1 MSNMKKTNDFFTKI
15 EAAGL
20 DKTFAKMTG
29 IAFETLGCY
38 LEDLIDD
45 AVYEME
51 KPECRIRYCEK
62 DQDGDE
68 CYIFE
73 IRQSRGEEYGFSK
86 SFRLI
91 DDRLSYQALTEV
103 RELLKLGYDIHFA

>member
-1 MSNMKKTNDFFTKI
+1 MSNMKKTNDFFAKVK
-15 EAAGL
+15 AAGL
-20 DKTFAKMTG
+20 EDVFGKMTG

-45 AVYEME
+45 GVYEQE
-51 KPECRIRYCEK
+51 RPECRIRYCEK

-68 CYIFE
+68 CYVFE
-73 IRQSRGEEYGFSK
+73 IRQNDKEEFGFSK

-91 DDRLSYQALTEV
+91 DDRISYQALTEV
-103 RELLKLGYDIHFA
+103 RELMKLGYDVRFA

>member
-1 MSNMKKTNDFFTKI
+1 MSNMKKTDDFFAKI
-15 EAAGL
+15 ETAGL
-20 DKTFAKMTG
+20 DKAFAKMTD
-29 IAFETLGCY
+29 IAFDTLGCY

-45 AVYEME
+45 EMHEME
-51 KPECRIRYCEK
+51 QPECRIRYCEK

-73 IRQSRGEEYGFSK
+73 IRQSEGEEYGFSK

-91 DDRLSYQALTEV
+91 DDRLSYQAITEI
-103 RELLKLGYDIHFA
+103 RELLKLGYKIYFA

>member
-1 MSNMKKTNDFFTKI
+1 MSNMKKTDEFFAKI

-20 DKTFAKMTG
+20 DKAFSKMTD
-29 IAFETLGCY
+29 IALKTFGCY

-45 AVYEME
+45 SVYEMQR
-51 KPECRIRYCEK
+51 PECRIRYCER
-62 DQDGDE
+62 DRDGDE

-73 IRQSRGEEYGFSK
+73 IRQKSNEEFRFSK

-103 RELLKLGYDIHFA
+103 RELMKLGYNIYFA

>member
-1 MSNMKKTNDFFTKI
+1 MSEMQKTKDFFAKI

-20 DKTFAKMTG
+20 SKAFGKMTG

-45 AVYEME
+45 AMYEAE

-73 IRQSRGEEYGFSK
+73 IRQSENEEFGFSK

-91 DDRLSYQALTEV
+91 DDRISYQALTAV
-103 RELLKLGYDIHFA
+103 RELMKLGYDIHFA

>member
-1 MSNMKKTNDFFTKI
+1 MSNMKKTDDFFAKI

-20 DKTFAKMTG
+20 SNAFAKMSG
-29 IAFETLGCY
+29 IAFETIGCY

-45 AVYEME
+45 AVHEME

-68 CYIFE
+68 YYIYE
-73 IRQSRGEEYGFSK
+73 TRQDEEEFGFSK

-91 DDRLSYQALTEV
+91 DDRISYQALTEL
-103 RELLKLGYDIHFA
+103 RELMRIGYDIHFT